1 MSGSWAMNM
10 NDNAGLTIEQ
20 ATSLAEIILR
30 ANQIMDGFLSRFP
43 APECKEQQEV
53 VDAAKEWRGI
63 VSRGI
68 EAADAAVD
76 ILYQSASTKVESN

>member
-10 NDNAGLTIEQ
+10 NDNAGITMEK
-20 ATSLAEIILR
+20 AMALAEIILR

-76 ILYQSASTKVESN
+76 ILYQSASTKAESN